1 MPAIKPVDTI
11 ATISIKIFIFFS
23 NYIKKRISVFANPFC
38 LVDNSIEIS
47 NISLTPRDF
56 LNTLKVINLILEDD
70 C

>member
-1 MPAIKPVDTI
+1 MKAFK
-11 ATISIKIFIFFS
+11 
-23 NYIKKRISVFANPFC
+23 
-38 LVDNSIEIS
+38 VDNSIEIL